1 MLLLPLPSVR
11 MEKSWLQVA
20 TTAESF
26 YGILPQDSRSKIHYP
41 LASTTLTLFDLA
53 FSPDGKILASA
64 DSVSSITLWDMETRR
79 PIGEVL
85 ANSLGGGVTGQTIA
99 FSPDGNTLVSA
110 HSSFSDLVI
119 WDINPQSWIEKTC
132 QRVGR
137 NFTRMEWAKYFPRDE
152 YRVTCPQWP
161 LEPEPT
167 MTP

>member
-1 MLLLPLPSVR
+1 
-11 MEKSWLQVA
+11 
-20 TTAESF
+20 
-26 YGILPQDSRSKIHYP
+26 
-41 LASTTLTLFDLA
+41 LFDLA